1 MEGGGMSVSFGGSRL
16 VVRPEL
22 ARARLL
28 GLEKVHGVDLE
39 PHGLFPFAM
48 MEKDFVEMRRHGLF
62 RKSGKGRLNLGVLV
76 VVHRHMEV
84 NQRLWFRRRGTFCSG
99 FGLEVWI
106 LGCWG
111 ACFAVGSWFVVDGG
125 GGIVV
130 VGFVLCCWLSLL
142 FRVSVRVL
150 FVSVLVVVGVGF
162 LHGFVV
168 VVVGVVFGVFLIGV
182 VGGDCCFL
190 GVDVGGGFFGGFFVW
205 LTLSHRS

>member
-1 MEGGGMSVSFGGSRL
+1 M
-16 VVRPEL
+16 
-22 ARARLL
+22 
-28 GLEKVHGVDLE
+28 K
-39 PHGLFPFAM
+39 
-48 MEKDFVEMRRHGLF
+48 KDFVEMRLHGLF
-62 RKSGKGRLNLGVLV
+62 REFGKGRLDLGVLV

-99 FGLEVWI
+99 FGMEVWI

-111 ACFAVGSWFVVDGG
+111 ACVAVGAWFVVDGG

-142 FRVSVRVL
+142 FRVSVSVL

-162 LHGFVV
+162 LRGFVV

-182 VGGDCCFL
+182 GGGDCCFL
-190 GVDVGGGFFGGFFVW
+190 GVDVSGGFFGGFLVCFFCF
-205 LTLSHRS
+205 LC